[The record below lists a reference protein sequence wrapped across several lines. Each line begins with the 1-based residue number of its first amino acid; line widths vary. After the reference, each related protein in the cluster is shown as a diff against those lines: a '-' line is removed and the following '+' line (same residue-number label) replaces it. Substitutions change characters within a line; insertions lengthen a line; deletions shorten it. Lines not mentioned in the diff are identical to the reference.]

1 MTHGDE
7 PKAEPAQREA
17 PAWWASGPVSGMAC
31 MLVATALFATMQ
43 LLIRIAGENV
53 PAVEIS
59 FWRSFFGLL
68 IQLPVLWW
76 LGLASLRTTRLALHG
91 WRGFLHAVS
100 MMLWFVALMEIP
112 LAEATALEFASPIMA
127 TTLAILFLGEAVRV
141 RRIVALCAGVVGVL
155 LAVRPGFQ
163 EVSMGQVLALASVA
177 LWAACQL
184 IIRELGRTE
193 TSFTQGFYMVLF
205 FTPITLVSSLPVWV
219 WPGAS
224 DLLLLFVVGVVATAG
239 TWFYGEAFRRAEM
252 GAILPLESTKLLWSV
267 AYGYVFFAEDPLLL
281 TLLGGVIIFGA
292 AVYITLREARLSRL
306 RKT

>member
-1 MTHGDE
+1 
-7 PKAEPAQREA
+7 
-17 PAWWASGPVSGMAC
+17 
-31 MLVATALFATMQ
+31 
-43 LLIRIAGENV
+43 
-53 PAVEIS
+53 
-59 FWRSFFGLL
+59 
-68 IQLPVLWW
+68 
-76 LGLASLRTTRLALHG
+76 
-91 WRGFLHAVS
+91 
-100 MMLWFVALMEIP
+100 
-112 LAEATALEFASPIMA
+112 
-127 TTLAILFLGEAVRV
+127 
-141 RRIVALCAGVVGVL
+141 
-155 LAVRPGFQ
+155 
-163 EVSMGQVLALASVA
+163 MGQVLALASVA

-267 AYGYVFFAEDPLLL
+267 VYGYVFFAEDPLLL

-306 RKT
+306 NKT